1 MSGMIPMAMYGLE
14 VPCGDVAIS
23 ARPEILS
30 AFRITM
36 AAIDPSAEAEGEEG
50 APQRATLKVIRQ
62 PLGDDYD
69 DDEDDDE
76 FDADEFERRLAEED
90 DEDDNEDDEET
101 NGGPSDP
108 KKSKKA
114 RKEAAEAEIRKML
127 MEEGMDVDE
136 DDSKPNGV
144 AKSAK
149 AKGKMPASDEEDDE
163 DDEDDDDMSD
173 EGEVEE
179 FVICTLD
186 PQKNYQQPLDITVG
200 DDERVWFK
208 VSGTHSIF
216 LTGNYV
222 ELPGSR
228 DGEDDDE
235 DDYDS
240 EDDYD
245 LEPDEDEIDEEGEL
259 DDMGGPRITEVEDE
273 EEAPKLVEASK
284 KADKKNNK
292 RAAAEDEPETL
303 DEMITKESG
312 PNGEQKLSKKQ
323 LKKQKKNDGSAVTVE
338 KTEEKPADAPSSAK
352 SDKKVSFAKELEQGP
367 TPNKDEKAK
376 GALGVKVVQGVTID
390 DKKLGTG
397 PAAKS
402 GDRVAM
408 RYIGK
413 LQKDN
418 KVFDSN
424 KKGKPFSFKLGA
436 GQVIKGW
443 EIGIQGLAV
452 GGERRITIPANL
464 AYGKQNMGDIPPN
477 STLIFD
483 VKLLEV
489 NKGK

>member
-1 MSGMIPMAMYGLE
+1 
-14 VPCGDVAIS
+14 
-23 ARPEILS
+23 
-30 AFRITM
+30 M

-50 APQRATLKVIRQ
+50 ALQRATLKVIRQ

-69 DDEDDDE
+69 DEEDDDE

-90 DEDDNEDDEET
+90 DEDDSEDDEET

-245 LEPDEDEIDEEGEL
+245 LEPDEDEIDEEDEL

-284 KADKKNNK
+284 QADKKNNK

-376 GALGVKVVQGVTID
+376 G
-390 DKKLGTG
+390 
-397 PAAKS
+397 
-402 GDRVAM
+402 
-408 RYIGK
+408 
-413 LQKDN
+413 
-418 KVFDSN
+418 
-424 KKGKPFSFKLGA
+424 
-436 GQVIKGW
+436 
-443 EIGIQGLAV
+443 
-452 GGERRITIPANL
+452 
-464 AYGKQNMGDIPPN
+464 
-477 STLIFD
+477 
-483 VKLLEV
+483 
-489 NKGK
+489 

>member
-23 ARPEILS
+23 ARPEIPS

-90 DEDDNEDDEET
+90 DEDDSEDDEET

-144 AKSAK
+144 SKSAK

-245 LEPDEDEIDEEGEL
+245 LEPDEDEIDEEDEL

-273 EEAPKLVEASK
+273 EEAPKHVAAS
-284 KADKKNNK
+284 
-292 RAAAEDEPETL
+292 
-303 DEMITKESG
+303 
-312 PNGEQKLSKKQ
+312 
-323 LKKQKKNDGSAVTVE
+323 
-338 KTEEKPADAPSSAK
+338 
-352 SDKKVSFAKELEQGP
+352 
-367 TPNKDEKAK
+367 
-376 GALGVKVVQGVTID
+376 
-390 DKKLGTG
+390 
-397 PAAKS
+397 
-402 GDRVAM
+402 
-408 RYIGK
+408 
-413 LQKDN
+413 
-418 KVFDSN
+418 
-424 KKGKPFSFKLGA
+424 
-436 GQVIKGW
+436 
-443 EIGIQGLAV
+443 
-452 GGERRITIPANL
+452 
-464 AYGKQNMGDIPPN
+464 
-477 STLIFD
+477 
-483 VKLLEV
+483 
-489 NKGK
+489 

>member
-1 MSGMIPMAMYGLE
+1 MFTGLE

-186 PQKNYQQPLDITVG
+186 PQK
-200 DDERVWFK
+200 
-208 VSGTHSIF
+208 VSFTRSRSHIASAHTD
-216 LTGNYV
+216 LCRRTTSSLSTSPSATTSV
-222 ELPGSR
+222 CGSR
-228 DGEDDDE
+228 
-235 DDYDS
+235 
-240 EDDYD
+240 
-245 LEPDEDEIDEEGEL
+245 
-259 DDMGGPRITEVEDE
+259 
-273 EEAPKLVEASK
+273 
-284 KADKKNNK
+284 
-292 RAAAEDEPETL
+292 
-303 DEMITKESG
+303 
-312 PNGEQKLSKKQ
+312 
-323 LKKQKKNDGSAVTVE
+323 
-338 KTEEKPADAPSSAK
+338 
-352 SDKKVSFAKELEQGP
+352 
-367 TPNKDEKAK
+367 
-376 GALGVKVVQGVTID
+376 
-390 DKKLGTG
+390 
-397 PAAKS
+397 
-402 GDRVAM
+402 
-408 RYIGK
+408 
-413 LQKDN
+413 
-418 KVFDSN
+418 
-424 KKGKPFSFKLGA
+424 
-436 GQVIKGW
+436 
-443 EIGIQGLAV
+443 LAV
-452 GGERRITIPANL
+452 PTA
-464 AYGKQNMGDIPPN
+464 
-477 STLIFD
+477 SS
-483 VKLLEV
+483 
-489 NKGK
+489 